1 MPLIA
6 VSRLAALATLLL
18 ASTGLWAAEPMSG
31 AGSSAAH
38 PVYRIWAEQFKKAG
52 GAELA
57 YDPAGSS
64 AGLQK
69 IRARQVDFGATDVAP
84 KSEELARDNLVLF
97 PTVISGV
104 VPVVNLPKVEGGKLV
119 LTGDVLA
126 RIFAGEIG
134 HWDAADIRALNPGL
148 ALPAKPIAVVVRSD
162 GSGTTYNFTD
172 YLAKVSPA
180 WKQKMGV
187 GTAMKWPEGVV
198 AAKGSKGVVEAVQ
211 ATAGSIGYVDYNY
224 VVEHKLKAVAL
235 KNAEGA
241 VVEPGPQ
248 SFQNALL
255 QSPWMQG
262 GDFTQTLTNQ
272 PGRDSWPI
280 TMGTFVVM
288 PRVADRPERA
298 VPVIRFFTWAFIHG
312 DDLAKKVN
320 FVRLPNSIQAKSFRA
335 IASIVDRRGT
345 PIGVDSLR

>member
-1 MPLIA
+1 M
-6 VSRLAALATLLL
+6 RLTTPKLLLLL
-18 ASTGLWAAEPMSG
+18 AATLVPSLGLQAAETMTG

-38 PVYRIWAEQFKKAG
+38 PVYRIWGEQFKKSG
-52 GAELA
+52 GADLV
-57 YDPAGSS
+57 YDPVGSS

-97 PTVISGV
+97 PTVITGV
-104 VPVVNLPKVEGGKLV
+104 VPVVNLPKVESGKLV
-119 LTGDVLA
+119 LNGEVLA
-126 RIFAGEIG
+126 RIFAGEITR
-134 HWDAADIRALNPGL
+134 WDAPEIHALNPQL
-148 ALPAKPIAVVVRSD
+148 ALPAKPIAAVVRSD

-187 GTAMKWPEGVV
+187 ATSMKWPEGFV
-198 AAKGSKGVVEAVQ
+198 AVKGSKGVVEAVQ
-211 ATAGSIGYVDYNY
+211 TTPGSIGYVDYNY
-224 VVEHKLKAVAL
+224 VVESKLKAVAL
-235 KNAEGA
+235 KNADGT

-248 SFQNALL
+248 TFQGALSR
-255 QSPWMQG
+255 SPWMHG

-272 PGRDSWPI
+272 PGHDSWPI

-288 PRVADRPERA
+288 PRVADHPERA
-298 VPVIRFFTWAFIHG
+298 IPVIRFFTWAFMHG
-312 DDLAKKVN
+312 DDLTKRVN

-335 IASIVDRRGT
+335 IASIVDRAGT
-345 PIGVDSLR
+345 PIGVDSLK